1 MRPGCDRPAEARL
14 SYDTIGCQVW
24 LDALAD
30 RPGRSQEICDL
41 HATRLTVP
49 RGWMLCDRRVDEPAL
64 FVATTAG
71 ATATAATLPSAPT
84 PTARPSGRPGRRRR
98 SGERTRHPAATLE
111 LFESPGAEPAPEPP
125 SRIETQ
131 VDAVQRVEAVE
142 VVEPVPEVEPT
153 PVDEPAPDDD
163 VPESLRATSP
173 LLARAFA
180 ATGHQRSVL
189 TQRRSEPDPD

>member
-30 RPGRSQEICDL
+30 RPGRSQEICAL

-64 FVATTAG
+64 FVATTGG
-71 ATATAATLPSAPT
+71 ATATAATLPVAPT

-98 SGERTRHPAATLE
+98 SSERTRHPAATLE
-111 LFESPGAEPAPEPP
+111 LFESPEVEPEPGPPSPVEVQVEVVEVVEVMEPAPE
-125 SRIETQ
+125 
-131 VDAVQRVEAVE
+131 
-142 VVEPVPEVEPT
+142 
-153 PVDEPAPDDD
+153 DD

-189 TQRRSEPDPD
+189 TQRRSEPAPEPDAD